1 MMLGGQM
8 KTITKSQYEEIQQLK
23 TKNDALNAEQDE
35 LFFQAVEML
44 KSEDGEGE
52 IYWSDLGWVTDYFDN
67 SCRSLDETLEQ
78 LGITVEG
85 E

>member
-1 MMLGGQM
+1 MI

-23 TKNDALNAEQDE
+23 TKNDELAREQEE
-35 LFFQAVEML
+35 LLFQVVEML
-44 KSEDGEGE
+44 KGENGEGE
-52 IYWSDLGWVTDYFDN
+52 LCYSDLGWVTDYFDN
-67 SCRSLDETLEQ
+67 SCRSLDETLEK